1 MQNIVTAIFED
12 TRARSA
18 GELEQQ
24 QGALHIKH
32 MPESP
37 VQREE
42 KEGSTE
48 RAQTNGA
55 FTQR

>member
-1 MQNIVTAIFED
+1 MYFPKYVLESFLDIRD
-12 TRARSA
+12 T
-18 GELEQQ
+18 
-24 QGALHIKH
+24 
-32 MPESP
+32 ESP